1 MKQACIFF
9 LGIAV
14 FPLFLFFL
22 LEECAGIFNKFSH
35 LGCYQSFGETVGLF
49 FPSCLLLSENREE
62 TLMNKDFLT
71 FTTVATPLPVCEVEL
86 GLSIEGGQPAALPTA
101 FASLQSGFRLC
112 AASE

>member
-1 MKQACIFF
+1 MQGFSTS
-9 LGIAV
+9 
-14 FPLFLFFL
+14 FPIW
-22 LEECAGIFNKFSH
+22 AAISH
-35 LGCYQSFGETVGLF
+35 LEKLWVF
-49 FPSCLLLSENREE
+49 FPPPLSFSLRTREE